1 MPGFLGGQDALRGG
15 WRRGAA
21 GAGEGRLD
29 RRASGTLQAW
39 ARRGTDGAAAQST
52 KPRRV
57 ETARKCC
64 ALLWR
69 LLCDLPTL
77 RRDEREVSCR
87 RRPGGWHHAQPLDW
101 PLSLPALA
109 RQAPARPSPA
119 SLPQPLQYYHLA
131 PHTRG
136 HAQHTPHRQ
145 HQTAPASPLV
155 FSRSPEA

>member
-1 MPGFLGGQDALRGG
+1 MPGFLGGQDVLRGG

-39 ARRGTDGAAAQST
+39 ARRGTDRAAAQST

-119 SLPQPLQYYHLA
+119 SLPQPVQHLVLPLSTAHARTCAAHGA
-131 PHTRG
+131 P
-136 HAQHTPHRQ
+136 
-145 HQTAPASPLV
+145 PASDCARLTASLLPQ
-155 FSRSPEA
+155 S